1 MFTCWLSSLFSAI
14 SKTQVVL
21 QVNLSVIVQGAFILS
36 GTKKILRNKSNENF
50 DLMQVDRT
58 KIPELI
64 ERSWKLCVSPQY

>member
-58 KIPELI
+58 NIPELI